1 MKILYLYSEVMGY
14 TLSTISSL
22 VSFGAE
28 VHVVYWDKKKLT
40 PYEIPKLNKIN
51 FYPRSKLTL
60 KSMTLLANNIKP
72 DITVVSGWMDY
83 DYLKISRIL
92 RNNGAAVVCC
102 LDQQW
107 EASNKKI
114 LRSILGFSGFFL
126 RYFSHAWVSGVYQ
139 YDYAKKLGFTKKNI
153 FFDLYSADIKKFKN
167 IYKKRK
173 KKYPHRFLFLGR
185 PVYEKGLDIL
195 LEAWDSL
202 KSDREDWDL
211 CLIGGHKIKRKYAGI
226 IAKDFIQPDNL
237 IKEFTEV
244 GCFVLPSRLEPW
256 GVAVH
261 EAAIAGLPM
270 VLSDNVGSSST
281 FLINGWNGYSF
292 KFNDT
297 KQLAR
302 CMFKI
307 IKAPLLRLQEMG
319 KRSNEMSKRIT
330 PETSASNLI
339 SILKFKL

>member
-173 KKYPHRFLFLGR
+173 KKIPTSFFIFR
-185 PVYEKGLDIL
+185 
-195 LEAWDSL
+195 ASSL
-202 KSDREDWDL
+202 
-211 CLIGGHKIKRKYAGI
+211 
-226 IAKDFIQPDNL
+226 
-237 IKEFTEV
+237 
-244 GCFVLPSRLEPW
+244 
-256 GVAVH
+256 
-261 EAAIAGLPM
+261 
-270 VLSDNVGSSST
+270 
-281 FLINGWNGYSF
+281 
-292 KFNDT
+292 
-297 KQLAR
+297 
-302 CMFKI
+302 
-307 IKAPLLRLQEMG
+307 
-319 KRSNEMSKRIT
+319 
-330 PETSASNLI
+330 
-339 SILKFKL
+339 